1 MQFIW
6 GGRLLFLT
14 FFLRLDVL
22 PLAHPEQ
29 HPAPRHGLVLDASPM
44 NGRRM
49 SLADTAADPTPLLEA
64 YIPGLRRFAQAL
76 LRGDRER
83 ADDLVQDTLER
94 ALSSWRLRRVEGEL
108 RGWLYTILYNCFLS
122 DRERRKRRSAYDAL
136 TEIVEDELPGVEG
149 GQHSALEYRDFLRA
163 FATLPA
169 EQRSVLLLIAVED
182 LSYKEAARVLGVPIG
197 TIMSRLS
204 RGRERLRR
212 LTGNDQH
219 EDVPRRG
226 ADAFSKVT

>member
-1 MQFIW
+1 
-6 GGRLLFLT
+6 
-14 FFLRLDVL
+14 
-22 PLAHPEQ
+22 
-29 HPAPRHGLVLDASPM
+29 M
-44 NGRRM
+44 NSRRT
-49 SLADTAADPTPLLEA
+49 SLADATTDPAPLLEA

-94 ALSSWRLRRVEGEL
+94 ALSSWRLRRAEGEL

-122 DRERRKRRSAYDAL
+122 DRERRKRRSACDAL
-136 TEIVEDELPGVEG
+136 TEVVEDELPGVEG
-149 GQHSALEYRDFLRA
+149 GQLSALEYRDFLRA

-169 EQRSVLLLIAVED
+169 GQRSVLLLIAVED
-182 LSYKEAARVLGVPIG
+182 LSYEEAARVLAVPIG